1 MTPFGLVSQAV
12 ILPNKTR
19 TKRSMKQLPTLRG
32 RGATPNPPNRFER
45 LSVERDDWSLA
56 EDPAPSTE
64 FLVDSSRS
72 VIATNSSPDVGFDV
86 SVNPYRGCEHGCVYC
101 YARPTHEY
109 LGLSAGLD
117 FESKIFVKR
126 DAPKLLRRELASP
139 RWKPK
144 PLAMS
149 GVTDPYQPIERRMRI
164 TRGCLEVIAEFRNPV
179 VIVTKSFLVTR
190 DIDLLTE
197 LARHD
202 AVGVAVSITTLDA
215 SLHGTM
221 EPRAAT
227 PARRLETIRR
237 LSEAGIP
244 VAVFVSPI
252 IPGLNDHEIPA
263 ILGAAADHGA
273 TSASCVPIRL
283 PFAVKDLF
291 VDWLGRHYPDRK
303 DKVVN
308 RIRAMRGGRL
318 NDPRLGSRMKGEGPM
333 AEQVMELFRVSR
345 QRVGLAGGLPTL
357 STKAFRCPGAV
368 EQLGLGV

>member
-1 MTPFGLVSQAV
+1 MT
-12 ILPNKTR
+12 R
-19 TKRSMKQLPTLRG
+19 LPTLRG

-45 LSVERDDWSLA
+45 LSVERDEWSLA

-64 FLVDSSRS
+64 FMVDSSRTIIS
-72 VIATNSSPDVGFDV
+72 RNSSPDVGFDV
-86 SVNPYRGCEHGCVYC
+86 SSNPYRGCEHGCVYC

-126 DAPKLLRRELASP
+126 DAATLLRRELLSP
-139 RWKPK
+139 RWEPK
-144 PLAMS
+144 PLALS

-179 VIVTKSFLVTR
+179 LIITKSFLVTR
-190 DIDLLTE
+190 DIDLLAQ
-197 LARHD
+197 LALHD
-202 AVGVAVSITTLDA
+202 GVRVAVSITTLEP
-215 SLHGTM
+215 SLHATM
-221 EPRAAT
+221 EPRAST
-227 PARRLETIRR
+227 PARRLETIQR

-244 VAVFVSPI
+244 VAVFVAPI

-263 ILGAAADHGA
+263 ILEAAAGRGA
-273 TSASCVPIRL
+273 TVASCVPIRL

-291 VDWLGRHYPDRK
+291 VDWLGRHFPDRK

-318 NDPRLGSRMKGEGPM
+318 NDPRLVSRMTGQGPM
-333 AEQVMELFRVSR
+333 AEQVMELFRVAC
-345 QRVGLAGGLPTL
+345 QRAGLAGRLPRL
-357 STKAFRCPGAV
+357 SAAAFRRPGAV